1 MASPK
6 TEWSVGAF
14 ILAGL
19 ACALALAFASTNSGD
34 RLGGDSYRVT
44 ARFTN
49 AGDLKARAPVKIAGV
64 KVGEIESIE
73 LDPVTFDAKAT
84 LRLSKGV
91 ELPRDTGASIFTSG
105 LLGERYVGLDPGGDP
120 DALRDGDEIMLTQ
133 PAVVLEQLIGKF
145 LFNAGS
151 EKKSDAAPP
160 EPAAP
165 DAGY

>member
-14 ILAGL
+14 ILMGF
-19 ACALALAFASTNSGD
+19 ACALALAFASTNSGE
-34 RLGGDSYRVT
+34 RMGGDSYRVT

-49 AGDLKARAPVKIAGV
+49 AGDLKARAPVKVAGV
-64 KVGEIESIE
+64 KVGEIESIV
-73 LDPVTFDAKAT
+73 LDPASFDAVAT
-84 LRLSKGV
+84 LRLAKSV
-91 ELPRDTGASIFTSG
+91 ELPMDTGASIFTSG

-120 DALRDGDEIMLTQ
+120 DILKDGDELMLTQ

-151 EKKSDAAPP
+151 EKDKDAAPQP
-160 EPAAP
+160 PASDGSNP
-165 DAGY
+165 